1 MMGFGALDREKKEYE
16 GRKARGTVLSIGK
29 V

>member
-1 MMGFGALDREKKEYE
+1 MMDFGALDRERKEYE
-16 GRKARGTVLSIGK
+16 GRKAGGTVLSIGK

>member
-16 GRKARGTVLSIGK
+16 GRKAGGTVLSVGK